1 MKNYCFNYIVIL
13 PIILHLA
20 CFLQTSLAS
29 SSSNALLSRS
39 RLETN
44 ENDSHM
50 NIFGICQR
58 KKLQLSTGSN
68 FLNQKKPSRKYTEFS
83 ILDELRGGSS
93 VVDDDKD
100 DEEEYDIEDYEDEE
114 ILNEESTDA
123 ETDNDASEYEEEEEE
138 NQYSEYES
146 EEEYDADEAIV
157 EEASDDDAVEVSGS
171 SEIEYDSVLVPSSMQ
186 SMGVTLGVMILLK
199 KVDLT
204 DTKIVQYGRFAFLA
218 YIISAQIFFMYV
230 RIQAKKAGNKTQ
242 ITLSNPL
249 ASLVK
254 SQVDNALKG
263 DTMSNA
269 GKMLGDN
276 DNGNIAKS
284 LTNKFLSSTTT
295 VMEYDISQSKKQS
308 GGMLF
313 NLAFMWFLHF
323 KVSFSNAY

>member
-1 MKNYCFNYIVIL
+1 
-13 PIILHLA
+13 
-20 CFLQTSLAS
+20 
-29 SSSNALLSRS
+29 
-39 RLETN
+39 
-44 ENDSHM
+44 M

-114 ILNEESTDA
+114 VLNEESTDA
-123 ETDNDASEYEEEEEE
+123 ETDNDASEYEEEEEEEE

-230 RIQAKKAGNKTQ
+230 RIQAKKAGNRTQ